1 MLQPYHGT
9 IRNIACLFAH
19 GGHTEED
26 GNRIYEIAA
35 AVIAPDR
42 PEETFAS
49 PVRYGKTTERDRHAS
64 AISREALRTAPTL
77 ADVTAFLSPLLRET
91 DLVVTLTPRESIAT
105 LLAGCGNPRVVD
117 LRFAAEFFLPQADSA
132 ALKPLWET
140 LHGKPREKFSFT
152 APEAVALSVDLV
164 RHICG
169 RVLNAAEFPPAAAL
183 RFHLG
188 QSATLFGDLFLHLN
202 RNFRDYFGGL
212 FDPSA
217 GGEMAEWK
225 EFLERTPPPAP
236 LPDGEAI
243 RKKIPIAR
251 IGDLY
256 RGLAAKTKGYALR
269 PSQIAYAGHVA
280 AALNDRAVLTIEA
293 GTGTGKT
300 QGYLIPAL
308 EFLRRNP
315 DARVAVSTYTKNLQE
330 QIVRREIPLTLSL
343 NRAYRKIPTAL
354 LKGKS
359 NYLCAEKLD
368 SLYDD
373 ALSGGRLLAWLY
385 FVNRVF
391 HFREVDGDAVG
402 ERVRFLLNDGL
413 FFRRLQHEI
422 SARSG
427 CNRRHLRCPAQVVA
441 AEAQNAR
448 LIVTNHHKLALLD
461 RDEILGGLFE
471 NCVIDEAN
479 HFEQAVRGAFGIEI
493 ASRAM
498 ADTIAY
504 LESVLRRLT
513 PTPGN
518 FAAKGIAAAL
528 TASGEFRKETAE
540 FAAALAAVRGAA
552 APGEAMVLPA
562 EHPAFREGRLKIHL
576 GVLRKRL
583 KQIAGDL
590 SFSKD
595 SEACRK
601 LGIRTRTVD
610 RLKTALRDL
619 QENAET
625 LKEIGEKAMAPG
637 YVAAGV
643 LYVRHW
649 TISVRAVEVADIL
662 RDHLY
667 AGRDC
672 VIFTSATLRQGES
685 FDGFRRAAGMT
696 PEPGSEVS
704 SGTEPD
710 TRCGSVSP
718 SPEEPS
724 PSAEKRNVS
733 PIGRETGIMMP
744 HRSPSFPAHPGTAS
758 AVPVGPATP
767 GGEETTRVD
776 QPKGKEF
783 RFEAIPS
790 PFDPAAAEIAVPKEA
805 LSGAFECKEAWLCR
819 VAELLPGLIRRNRGR
834 TLVLFA
840 SYSDLEAISARVADE
855 IRADGYPLL
864 LQQSGVPTASLCD
877 EFRAIR
883 ESVLFG
889 VDTFWYGV
897 DFPGETL
904 TQVIIT
910 RLPFPHPQDPLQI
923 ARRNLLPSEEY
934 WRRYRYETAIKLR
947 QGIGRLIRSEAD
959 RGRVVILDA
968 RYRAHKRKEVSG

>member
-19 GGHTEED
+19 SGLAEEE

-42 PEETFAS
+42 PEETFS
-49 PVRYGKTTERDRHAS
+49 SLVRYGKTTERDRHAS
-64 AISREALRTAPTL
+64 GISREVLRTAPTR
-77 ADVTAFLSPLLRET
+77 ADVTAFLSSLLRET
-91 DLVVTLTPRESIAT
+91 DLVVTLNPREQIET

-132 ALKPLWET
+132 ALKPLWEH
-140 LHGKPREKFSFT
+140 LHGKPREKFSFA
-152 APEAVALSVDLV
+152 APEAVALSLDIV

-169 RVLNAAEFPPAAAL
+169 RVLNAAEFPPAATL

-188 QSATLFGDLFLHLN
+188 RSETLFGDLFLHLN

-217 GGEMAEWK
+217 GTEVPEWK
-225 EFLERTPPPAP
+225 GFLEKSPPPAP
-236 LPDGEAI
+236 LPAGEAI

-256 RGLAAKTKGYALR
+256 RGLAAKTKGYMLR

-280 AALNDRAVLTIEA
+280 AALNDGAVLTIEA

-300 QGYLIPAL
+300 QGYLIPVL

-343 NRAYRKIPTAL
+343 NRTYQKIPTAL

-368 SLYDD
+368 HLYDD

-391 HFREVDGDAVG
+391 HFREADGDAVG

-427 CNRRHLRCPAQVVA
+427 CSPRHLRCPAQVVA
-441 AEAQNAR
+441 AEARNAR
-448 LIVTNHHKLALLD
+448 LIITNHHKLALLG
-461 RDEILGGLFE
+461 RDETLGGLFE

-479 HFEQAVRGAFGIEI
+479 HFEGAVRGAFGIEI
-493 ASRAM
+493 ASREI
-498 ADTIAY
+498 ADTFAY

-513 PTPGN
+513 PTPGD
-518 FAAKGIAAAL
+518 FPAKGIAAAL
-528 TASGEFRKETAE
+528 TAIGEFREETVE
-540 FAAALAAVRGAA
+540 FVSALAAIRGAA

-562 EHPAFREGRLKIHL
+562 EHPAFRDGRLKIHL
-576 GVLRKRL
+576 GALRKRL
-583 KQIAGDL
+583 KEIAGDL
-590 SFSKD
+590 SFVKD
-595 SEACRK
+595 PEACRNI
-601 LGIRTRTVD
+601 GIRTRTVD

-625 LKEIGEKAMAPG
+625 FKTIGEQAVAPG
-637 YVAAGV
+637 YVTAGV
-643 LYVRHW
+643 LYARHW

-667 AGRDC
+667 KDRDC
-672 VIFTSATLRQGES
+672 VIFTSATLRQDES
-685 FDGFRRAAGMT
+685 FDGFRRAAGMMN
-696 PEPGSEVS
+696 G
-704 SGTEPD
+704 GNGD
-710 TRCGSVSP
+710 TIWHHV
-718 SPEEPS
+718 
-724 PSAEKRNVS
+724 
-733 PIGRETGIMMP
+733 PI
-744 HRSPSFPAHPGTAS
+744 S
-758 AVPVGPATP
+758 PVGPATP
-767 GGEETTRVD
+767 DGDEMTPAI
-776 QPKGKEF
+776 QPGNKEF

-790 PFDPAAAEIAVPKEA
+790 PFDPAAAEIDVPPEAV
-805 LSGAFECKEAWLCR
+805 SGAFECKDAWLSR
-819 VAELLPGLIRRNRGR
+819 VAELLPGLIHRNRGR

-840 SYSDLEAISARVADE
+840 SYGDLDAISTRVADE
-855 IRADGYPLL
+855 IRANGYPLL

-923 ARRNLLPSEEY
+923 ARRNLLPREEY

-947 QGIGRLIRSEAD
+947 QGIGRLIRSESD

-968 RYRAHKRKEVSG
+968 RYRRHKRAPA

>member
-1 MLQPYHGT
+1 MLLPYHGT

-19 GGHTEED
+19 GGHAEED

-42 PEETFAS
+42 QEETFAS
-49 PVRYGKTTERDRHAS
+49 PVRYGKATERERHAS
-64 AISREALRTAPTL
+64 GISREMLRTAPSL
-77 ADVTAFLSPLLRET
+77 ADVTAFLSSLLRET
-91 DLVVTLTPRESIAT
+91 DLVVTLTPREQIET
-105 LLAGCGNPRVVD
+105 LLVGCGNPRVVD

-132 ALKPLWET
+132 ALKPLWEY
-140 LHGKPREKFSFT
+140 LHGKQRDKFSFT
-152 APEAVALSVDLV
+152 APEAVALSLDLV

-217 GGEMAEWK
+217 EGEMPEWK
-225 EFLERTPPPAP
+225 GFLEKTPPPAP
-236 LPDGEAI
+236 LPEGEAI

-251 IGDLY
+251 IGDFY

-300 QGYLIPAL
+300 QGYLIPVL
-308 EFLRRNP
+308 EYLRRNP

-368 SLYDD
+368 QLYED

-402 ERVRFLLNDGL
+402 ERVRFHLNDGL

-448 LIVTNHHKLALLD
+448 LIVTNHHKLVLLD

-479 HFEQAVRGAFGIEI
+479 HFEHAVRGAFGIEI
-493 ASRAM
+493 ASRGM
-498 ADTIAY
+498 ADAIAY
-504 LESVLRRLT
+504 LESVLRRMT

-528 TASGEFRKETAE
+528 TAIGEFREETAG

-562 EHPAFREGRLKIHL
+562 EHPAFRESRLKTHL

-583 KQIAGDL
+583 KEIAADL
-590 SFSKD
+590 SFIKD
-595 SEACRK
+595 AETCRK
-601 LGIRTRTVD
+601 LGIRARTVD

-619 QENAET
+619 QESAET
-625 LKEIGEKAMAPG
+625 LKTIGEKVISPG
-637 YVAAGV
+637 HVTAGV

-667 AGRDC
+667 GGRDSI
-672 VIFTSATLRQGES
+672 IFTSATLRQGDS
-685 FDGFRRAAGMT
+685 FDGFRRAAGM
-696 PEPGSEVS
+696 G
-704 SGTEPD
+704 
-710 TRCGSVSP
+710 
-718 SPEEPS
+718 
-724 PSAEKRNVS
+724 
-733 PIGRETGIMMP
+733 
-744 HRSPSFPAHPGTAS
+744 
-758 AVPVGPATP
+758 
-767 GGEETTRVD
+767 GGENGDTMRHQVGNGDTMRHQVPIPNPFPPQESPPAAV
-776 QPKGKEF
+776 QPKSKQF

-790 PFDPAAAEIAVPKEA
+790 PFDPAAAEIAVPLEA
-805 LSGAFECKEAWLCR
+805 VSGAFDCKDAWLSR

-840 SYSDLEAISARVADE
+840 SYGDLEAISMRAADE

-897 DFPGETL
+897 DFPGDTL

-910 RLPFPHPQDPLQI
+910 RIPFPHPQDPLQI
-923 ARRNLLPSEEY
+923 ARRNLLPREEY
-934 WRRYRYETAIKLR
+934 WRRYRYETTIKLR
-947 QGIGRLIRSEAD
+947 QGIGRLIRSESD

-968 RYRAHKRKEVSG
+968 RYRRHKNKGGSA

>member
-19 GGHTEED
+19 GGHAEEE

-64 AISREALRTAPTL
+64 GISREVLRTAPPL
-77 ADVTAFLSPLLRET
+77 ADVTAFLLPLLRET
-91 DLVVTLTPRESIAT
+91 DLVVTLNPREPIET
-105 LLAGCGNPRVVD
+105 LLVGCGNPRVVD

-132 ALKPLWET
+132 ALKPLWEY

-152 APEAVALSVDLV
+152 AREAVALSLDLV

-188 QSATLFGDLFLHLN
+188 QSGTIFGDLFLHLN
-202 RNFRDYFGGL
+202 RNFRNYFGGL

-217 GGEMAEWK
+217 GGEMPEWK
-225 EFLERTPPPAP
+225 GFLEKTPPPAP

-280 AALNDRAVLTIEA
+280 SALNDRAVLTIEA

-300 QGYLIPAL
+300 QGYLIPVL

-330 QIVRREIPLTLSL
+330 QIVRREIPLTVSL

-368 SLYDD
+368 QLYDD

-385 FVNRVF
+385 FVNRIF
-391 HFREVDGDAVG
+391 HFRQADGDAVG
-402 ERVRFLLNDGL
+402 ERVRFHLNDGL

-448 LIVTNHHKLALLD
+448 LIVTNHHKLVLLD

-493 ASRAM
+493 ASRGM
-498 ADTIAY
+498 ADAIAY

-518 FAAKGIAAAL
+518 FPAKGIAAAF
-528 TASGEFRKETAE
+528 TAISEFREDTA
-540 FAAALAAVRGAA
+540 
-552 APGEAMVLPA
+552 
-562 EHPAFREGRLKIHL
+562 
-576 GVLRKRL
+576 
-583 KQIAGDL
+583 
-590 SFSKD
+590 
-595 SEACRK
+595 
-601 LGIRTRTVD
+601 
-610 RLKTALRDL
+610 
-619 QENAET
+619 
-625 LKEIGEKAMAPG
+625 
-637 YVAAGV
+637 
-643 LYVRHW
+643 
-649 TISVRAVEVADIL
+649 
-662 RDHLY
+662 
-667 AGRDC
+667 
-672 VIFTSATLRQGES
+672 
-685 FDGFRRAAGMT
+685 
-696 PEPGSEVS
+696 
-704 SGTEPD
+704 
-710 TRCGSVSP
+710 
-718 SPEEPS
+718 
-724 PSAEKRNVS
+724 
-733 PIGRETGIMMP
+733 
-744 HRSPSFPAHPGTAS
+744 
-758 AVPVGPATP
+758 
-767 GGEETTRVD
+767 
-776 QPKGKEF
+776 
-783 RFEAIPS
+783 
-790 PFDPAAAEIAVPKEA
+790 
-805 LSGAFECKEAWLCR
+805 
-819 VAELLPGLIRRNRGR
+819 
-834 TLVLFA
+834 
-840 SYSDLEAISARVADE
+840 
-855 IRADGYPLL
+855 
-864 LQQSGVPTASLCD
+864 
-877 EFRAIR
+877 
-883 ESVLFG
+883 
-889 VDTFWYGV
+889 
-897 DFPGETL
+897 
-904 TQVIIT
+904 
-910 RLPFPHPQDPLQI
+910 
-923 ARRNLLPSEEY
+923 
-934 WRRYRYETAIKLR
+934 
-947 QGIGRLIRSEAD
+947 
-959 RGRVVILDA
+959 
-968 RYRAHKRKEVSG
+968 